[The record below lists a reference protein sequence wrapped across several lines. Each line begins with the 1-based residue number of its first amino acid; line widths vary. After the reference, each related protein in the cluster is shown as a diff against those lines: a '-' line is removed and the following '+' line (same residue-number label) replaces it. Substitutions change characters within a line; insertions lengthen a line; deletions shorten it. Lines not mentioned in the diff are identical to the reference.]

1 MNRQKYLSVLLIC
14 LMSIVSVFSFQPS
27 KAKAAEHNPVVM
39 VHGIGGASYNFASIK
54 AYLQSQGWSS
64 NQLYAIDFLDK
75 TGNSFTNG
83 PALSLYIK
91 SVLRKTGAKK
101 VDIVAHSAGG
111 ANTLYYIK
119 YLDGSDK
126 VGNVV
131 TLGGANR
138 LVTSTVPHSNHKILY
153 TSIYSTGDLIV
164 SNFLSHLNGA
174 KNIKL
179 WGIGHIGLLY
189 NNQVNSFIKGGL
201 TGSGY

>member
-1 MNRQKYLSVLLIC
+1 MNRQKYLAILLIC
-14 LMSIVSVFSFQPS
+14 LMSIVSAFSFQPS

-64 NQLYAIDFLDK
+64 NQFYAIDFLDK

-83 PALSLYIK
+83 PALSLYVK

-119 YLDGSDK
+119 YLDGRDK

-138 LVTSTVPHSNHKILY
+138 LVTSTVPNQKILY

-189 NNQVNSFIKGGL
+189 NNHVNTLIKDSL
-201 TGSGY
+201 TGNRY